1 MQPITNIKKTHKIY
15 PVSSKMLLVTAVI
28 EIKLILRTKVINLF
42 EKLKKKQ

>member
-1 MQPITNIKKTHKIY
+1 MY
-15 PVSSKMLLVTAVI
+15 LVSSKMLLVTAVI